1 VLAVDMAH
9 GLACLIRRMKL
20 SKNAKTPRSVHGIG
34 MSKYLIHVYDERA
47 NIKARYVVTDSELT
61 THLESI
67 ERDFP
72 GCSVNIAPKQGQ
84 QK

>member
-1 VLAVDMAH
+1 MPA
-9 GLACLIRRMKL
+9 
-20 SKNAKTPRSVHGIG
+20 
-34 MSKYLIHVYDERA
+34 KYLIHVYDERA
-47 NIKARYVVTDSELT
+47 NIQARYVVTDSQLT

-72 GCSVNIAPKQGQ
+72 GCSVNIAPKHKEQ